1 MCYGVKINHHW
12 FPAKWHT
19 STKIPRWWCSLTR
32 VYFLT
37 DSFCENW
44 NLWKVLGKI
53 WKTFV
58 KINATGNYYNPHDYS
73 VWPVW
78 QAQKGEGGG
87 SEKCKSSPSLPN
99 PLPVS
104 LPSYPP
110 PLLTNTCYT
119 GLYCTCTSEGNWQF
133 DSKEN
138 FFRKAWVNFNW
149 RTELFNKLCI
159 KTGFAN
165 WNGNRRDF
173 CHLKSINYYFKATLK
188 SSHS

>member
-1 MCYGVKINHHW
+1 M
-12 FPAKWHT
+12 
-19 STKIPRWWCSLTR
+19 
-32 VYFLT
+32 
-37 DSFCENW
+37 
-44 NLWKVLGKI
+44 
-53 WKTFV
+53 

-87 SEKCKSSPSLPN
+87 GEKCKSSPSLPN

-138 FFRKAWVNFNW
+138 FFRKAWVNFN
-149 RTELFNKLCI
+149 
-159 KTGFAN
+159 
-165 WNGNRRDF
+165 
-173 CHLKSINYYFKATLK
+173 
-188 SSHS
+188 

>member
-1 MCYGVKINHHW
+1 MKIEIYGKFW
-12 FPAKWHT
+12 ERFGK
-19 STKIPRWWCSLTR
+19 L
-32 VYFLT
+32 
-37 DSFCENW
+37 
-44 NLWKVLGKI
+44 LWKLML
-53 WKTFV
+53 
-58 KINATGNYYNPHDYS
+58 
-73 VWPVW
+73 PVIITTHMIIVYGLCGRHK
-78 QAQKGEGGG
+78 KGRGGG
-87 SEKCKSSPSLPN
+87 SDKCKSSPSLPN

-159 KTGFAN
+159 KTGFGN

-173 CHLKSINYYFKATLK
+173 CHLKSIIILRP
-188 SSHS
+188 H